1 VDQADRLRVL
11 AGLGSSSQGT
21 RIISITSG
29 KGGVGKSN
37 IATNM
42 ATLFAQK
49 GLKVLLIDA
58 DLGLGNANLLV
69 GCRVDKTLDDVMFGE
84 AQMEETFVRTS
95 GGFDLLP
102 SSSGL
107 RKMLELD
114 AFAQR
119 ALMDRLQEITQQ
131 YDVVLYDTAPGI
143 GSHVL
148 NFNASAHDIV
158 VVAHPEPTALAD
170 AYALIKVMSLE
181 RKEKKFRLLINRAS
195 STQDGLDA
203 FRKLTDVSTEFL
215 NISIDFLGSLPED
228 SAVSMAVRQQKA
240 LIQLSPKAPFAL
252 ALARVADKLLA
263 CSSTHKIQNSK
274 GVSAGM
280 SILRGVS

>member
-1 VDQADRLRVL
+1 MDQADRLRTL
-11 AGLGSSSQGT
+11 AGFSESSRKT

-37 IATNM
+37 IAANM
-42 ATLFAQK
+42 ATLYGSK

-58 DLGLGNANLLV
+58 DMGLANANLLM
-69 GCRVDKTLDDVMFGE
+69 GCRVEKSLDDVMFGE
-84 AQMEETFVRTS
+84 ARLQDVFVKTP

-102 SSSGL
+102 SSSGV

-119 ALMDRLQEITQQ
+119 ALMDRLQEVICE
-131 YDVVLYDTAPGI
+131 YDVVIYDTAPGI
-143 GSHVL
+143 GSMVL

-170 AYALIKVMSLE
+170 AYALIKVMALE
-181 RKEKKFRLLINRAS
+181 RKEKKFRLLINRAQS
-195 STQDGLDA
+195 LQDGLDA
-203 FRKLTDVSTEFL
+203 FKRLTDVSAEFL

-228 SAVSMAVRQQKA
+228 PAVLKAVRQQRPTV
-240 LIQLSPKAPFAL
+240 QLSPKCPFAI
-252 ALARVADKLLA
+252 ALSRVADKLLA
-263 CSSTHKIQNSK
+263 CSHAPKDQNKSLAN
-274 GVSAGM
+274 VS
-280 SILRGVS
+280 LRGAS